1 MSFGFGYET
10 NITGIGAPSNFH
22 VIKESEI
29 ITLSQA
35 KAIKSYFAIP
45 DFTNIAEF
53 FLHFPKM
60 REIIPGC
67 GTLHP
72 LVCRPD
78 VDVCSRPDICSEFS
92 LDIQRVPAQSGGGLI
107 ECGESASKD
116 AVSICPAVA
125 C

>member
-1 MSFGFGYET
+1 LSFGFGYET

-29 ITLSQA
+29 ITLSQV

-60 REIIPGC
+60 REIIPL
-67 GTLHP
+67 TQWL
-72 LVCRPD
+72 
-78 VDVCSRPDICSEFS
+78 
-92 LDIQRVPAQSGGGLI
+92 GGL
-107 ECGESASKD
+107 AF
-116 AVSICPAVA
+116 VTR
-125 C
+125 